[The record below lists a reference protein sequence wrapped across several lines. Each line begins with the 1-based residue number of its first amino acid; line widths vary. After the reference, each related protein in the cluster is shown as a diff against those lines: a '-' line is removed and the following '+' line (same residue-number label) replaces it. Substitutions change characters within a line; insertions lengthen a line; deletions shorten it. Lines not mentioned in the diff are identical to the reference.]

1 MLKIPLDIIY
11 SSLIPLLTY
20 SHPEGRILTYS
31 LSNNNL
37 LNFLCACVVI
47 QEYKHESHYP
57 NQNWYSNDSIYI
69 GTLWLI
75 DLRICEVIGIHSL
88 NNLSYTTLCYMQ
100 VGFYEDN
107 IYITTSHGNRY
118 EEVIPFKELT
128 LTCPSITYEKYITK
142 FFNEYSYYLRLLS
155 IINKDTHLSYAYING
170 SDLSMAND
178 IDRTHTY
185 LLSLINNLP
194 YG

>member
-1 MLKIPLDIIY
+1 MLKVPIDIIY

-20 SHPEGRILTYS
+20 SQPKGRILTYS
-31 LSNNNL
+31 LGTNL
-37 LNFLCACVVI
+37 LHFLCTCVVI
-47 QEYKHESHYP
+47 QEYKSINSSYP
-57 NQNWYSNDSIYI
+57 PIYI

-75 DLRICEVIGIHSL
+75 DMRICEVIGIHSL

-128 LTCPSITYEKYITK
+128 LTCPSSTYERYITK
-142 FFNEYSYYLRLLS
+142 FFNEYSYYLKLFS
-155 IINKDTHLSYAYING
+155 IINKDTHLHYAYING

-178 IDRTHTY
+178 INRTHTY
-185 LLSLINNLP
+185 LLSLIDNLP
-194 YG
+194 LH